1 MYPQQF
7 KGPFAGCDYGMSRG
21 NKDGPMAKR
30 RSKSA
35 ANPSKEPAQAL
46 RAKKTPLRQHKK
58 KPTGSATESLREE
71 AERGWAKLDRQI
83 ARRRQR
89 DLARATQKA
98 SAKILR
104 RPSRTRGKTAGV
116 GDRA

>member
-1 MYPQQF
+1 
-7 KGPFAGCDYGMSRG
+7 
-21 NKDGPMAKR
+21 MAKR
-30 RSKSA
+30 RSKSGA
-35 ANPSKEPAQAL
+35 SRPSEQPAQAL
-46 RAKKTPLRQHKK
+46 RAKK
-58 KPTGSATESLREE
+58 KPTVQQKKSSGSATESLREE

>member
-1 MYPQQF
+1 
-7 KGPFAGCDYGMSRG
+7 
-21 NKDGPMAKR
+21 MAKR
-30 RSKSA
+30 RSKSVA
-35 ANPSKEPAQAL
+35 SPSEQPAQAL
-46 RAKKTPLRQHKK
+46 RAKKKPPVQQKK
-58 KPTGSATESLREE
+58 SSGSATESLREE

-104 RPSRTRGKTAGV
+104 RTSRTRGKTARV